1 MVMLRVCLIY
11 ARKMCLFFYKKMLVY
26 ALKAVFL
33 AVVPVFL
40 LTGGP
45 PLFFPSKVEAGAKA
59 VGTVQPAYFQQ
70 LEEYS
75 AGVEQYKKEQERL
88 KREKALEEALI
99 QHTVQPGETLTHIA
113 HIYSTDL
120 ESLISSNG
128 IEDPNLIFPGQ
139 VLDLLSI
146 PGTIHV
152 VCRGDTLQ
160 SIAERYQSR
169 PQIISDFN
177 LLEEPLHPVPG
188 EKLVIPGGVLPLE
201 ERKAIKS
208 VLLASR
214 HGLRKPS
221 SSTPSFDWPIRGRI
235 SSYYGWREGGFHH
248 GIDIAVPLGSTIRA
262 AAAGVVQETGTKQG
276 YGLMLTVEHSGG
288 WKTLYAH
295 CSSLLVKEEQK
306 VSRGQPIALIGET
319 GNATG
324 PHLHLEIIQGEERFD
339 PLQFLSGNGE

>member
-1 MVMLRVCLIY
+1 MLRVCLVY
-11 ARKMCLFFYKKMLVY
+11 VRMMYLFCSKKVMVY
-26 ALKAVFL
+26 PLKAVL
-33 AVVPVFL
+33 LVVMPLFL
-40 LTGGP
+40 LTGGHLLFP
-45 PLFFPSKVEAGAKA
+45 PLKAEAGAKTA
-59 VGTVQPAYFQQ
+59 GTTQPAYFQQ

-75 AGVEQYKKEQERL
+75 AEIEQYKDEQERL
-88 KREKALEEALI
+88 IREKALKEALI

-113 HIYSTDL
+113 HTYCTDL
-120 ESLISSNG
+120 ESLLSCNG
-128 IEDPNLIFPGQ
+128 IDDPNLIFPGQ
-139 VLDLLSI
+139 VLNLLSI
-146 PGTIHV
+146 PGTVHL

-177 LLEEPLHPVPG
+177 LLEEPLQLVPG
-188 EKLVIPGGVLPLE
+188 KRLVIPGGVLPPE
-201 ERKAIKS
+201 EKKAIKT

-214 HGLRKPS
+214 HGLRKTS
-221 SSTPSFDWPIRGRI
+221 FSTPSFDWPVKGRI
-235 SSYYGWREGGFHH
+235 SSHYGWREGGFHH
-248 GIDIAVPLGSTIRA
+248 GLDIAVPLGSTIRA

-295 CSSLLVKEEQK
+295 CSRLLVKEEQK

-324 PHLHLEIIQGEERFD
+324 PHLHLEIIQDEERFD
-339 PLQFLSGNGE
+339 PLEFLSGSVD